1 MAHSILV
8 VDSDHA
14 FATIF
19 KEGLETTG
27 EYQVTM
33 AHAGSDALESVVE
46 HPFDLVVVDMGL
58 PDVDPVTLLRAI
70 REAKPSMR
78 LMVIP
83 LFGQQDLDDFQDLEI
98 QGILP
103 KPFFVGDLPNIVS
116 QALGADARASSTS
129 SVPELKV
136 AVPARSSAVSVREPT
151 PAPPVVQEPLQ
162 DEETV
167 TPSAI
172 ESSLP
177 KAPAYSSETMTRLQ
191 AKEQQIVQLLK
202 SLNREVRAES
212 VMVTLGAQPV
222 AFAGLLGLEQ
232 TAKLAKLVAES
243 TDAAARAAAFLGE
256 PEGRFEQSMHEGA
269 EYRLYSLSLSEG
281 LVLSLALSSNVPLGT
296 LRYRS
301 RQIAEELLELLS

>member
-1 MAHSILV
+1 VTYSILV

-14 FATIF
+14 FATIL

-27 EYQVTM
+27 EYQVTV

-46 HPFDLVVVDMGL
+46 HPFDMVIVDMGL
-58 PDVDPVTLLRAI
+58 PDVNPVRLMKAI

-78 LMVIP
+78 LVVIP
-83 LFGQQDLDDFQDLEI
+83 LFGQQVADEI
-98 QGILP
+98 QNLKIQGVLP
-103 KPFFVGDLPNIVS
+103 KPFFVGDLPNIVG
-116 QALGADARASSTS
+116 QALGGELRASSTPS
-129 SVPELKV
+129 MPELKV
-136 AVPARSSAVSVREPT
+136 ATPARRSALPVKEPPPT
-151 PAPPVVQEPLQ
+151 LPAVQEPPQ

-167 TPSAI
+167 TRSAI
-172 ESSLP
+172 ESSPP
-177 KAPAYSSETMTRLQ
+177 KAAAHSSETMTRLR
-191 AKEQQIVQLLK
+191 AKEPQIVQLLK

-232 TAKLAKLVAES
+232 ASQLARLVAET

-269 EYRLYSLSLSEG
+269 EYRLYSLSLSKG
-281 LVLSLALSSNVPLGT
+281 LVLSLALSSDVPLGT
-296 LRYRS
+296 LRYRA
-301 RQIAEELLELLS
+301 RQIAEELLELLG

>member
-27 EYQVTM
+27 EYQVTT

-58 PDVDPVTLLRAI
+58 PDVDPVTLLKAI

-83 LFGQQDLDDFQDLEI
+83 LFGQQDLDEFQDLKI

-103 KPFFVGDLPNIVS
+103 KPFFVGDLPKIVS
-116 QALGADARASSTS
+116 QALGADVRASSIP

-162 DEETV
+162 DEETA

-177 KAPAYSSETMTRLQ
+177 KAPAYSSETMARLQ

>member
-1 MAHSILV
+1 VAYSILV

-14 FATIF
+14 FATIL

-27 EYQVTM
+27 EYQVTV

-46 HPFDLVVVDMGL
+46 HPFDMVVVDMGL
-58 PDVDPVTLLRAI
+58 PDVDPVTLMKAI

-83 LFGQQDLDDFQDLEI
+83 LFGQQNLDELQDLKI

-103 KPFFVGDLPNIVS
+103 KPFFVGDLPNTVG
-116 QALGADARASSTS
+116 QALGAEVRAPSTP

-136 AVPARSSAVSVREPT
+136 ATPARPSAVSFREPP
-151 PAPPVVQEPLQ
+151 PAPPAVQEPLQ

-177 KAPAYSSETMTRLQ
+177 KAPAYSSKTMARLQ

-281 LVLSLALSSNVPLGT
+281 LVLSLALSSDVPLGT
-296 LRYRS
+296 LRYRA

>member
-33 AHAGSDALESVVE
+33 THAGSDALESVVE

-58 PDVDPVTLLRAI
+58 PDVDPVTLLKAI

-83 LFGQQDLDDFQDLEI
+83 LFGQQDLDEFQDLNI

-103 KPFFVGDLPNIVS
+103 KPFFVGDLPSIVS
-116 QALGADARASSTS
+116 QALGADARASSTP

-136 AVPARSSAVSVREPT
+136 AVPARSSAVSVKEPT

-177 KAPAYSSETMTRLQ
+177 KAPAYSSETMARLQ

-222 AFAGLLGLEQ
+222 AFAGLLGPEQ